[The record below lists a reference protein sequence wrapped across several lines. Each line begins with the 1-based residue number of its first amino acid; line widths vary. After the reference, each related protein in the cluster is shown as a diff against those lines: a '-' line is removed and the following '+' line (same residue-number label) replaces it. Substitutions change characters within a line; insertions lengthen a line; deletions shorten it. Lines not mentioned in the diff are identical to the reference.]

1 MQKNDIILLRIHE
14 NSVFTFNENRCLQ
27 LIWLNKGKVKLKL
40 DWKEYPLQNGE
51 IYMLLPNANIEME
64 TYRNSEVIFLSFPV
78 EMVKLESQA
87 FAIDVFKLFV
97 NHNQK
102 NKNLVTPTVFH
113 QIQHLSELM
122 FQEKESA
129 QYSLEIPQYSLE
141 ILWSYL
147 KIILLQLIRDDNHSL
162 RITDKNIERLE
173 QIFTLISEYAVREKK
188 VDFYAQKMNLSSKR
202 LNQILQSLTGKNLSY
217 YLQEQLILEAK
228 RLLIKGKLSVNEIAY
243 QLGYEDRAYFSRFL
257 KKWTGIPPS
266 NYKQM
271 YFKNNQE
278 ILIKKRGGVID

>member
-1 MQKNDIILLRIHE
+1 MRKNDIIIQRIHE
-14 NSVFTFNENRCLQ
+14 NSVFTFNEDRCLQ

-64 TYRNSEVIFLSFPV
+64 TYRDSEIIFLSFPV

-102 NKNLVTPTVFH
+102 TQNLVTPAVFH

-122 FQEKESA
+122 FQEKEFA
-129 QYSLEIPQYSLE
+129 QFSIE

-147 KIILLQLIRDDNHSL
+147 KIILLQLIRDDDHSL

-243 QLGYEDRAYFSRFL
+243 QLGYEDRAYFSRFF

-278 ILIKKRGGVID
+278 ILIKKGVLNVRMKA

>member
-1 MQKNDIILLRIHE
+1 MQKNDIIVQRIHE
-14 NSVFTFNENRCLQ
+14 NSVFTFNEDRCLQ

-64 TYRNSEVIFLSFPV
+64 TEPDSEIIFLSFPV

-129 QYSLEIPQYSLE
+129 QYSLEI
-141 ILWSYL
+141 LWSYL
-147 KIILLQLIRDDNHSL
+147 KIILLQLIRDDDHSI
-162 RITDKNIERLE
+162 RIPDKNIERLE
-173 QIFTLISEYAVREKK
+173 QIFTLISEYAVQEKK

-243 QLGYEDRAYFSRFL
+243 QLGYEDRAYFSRFF

-278 ILIKKRGGVID
+278 ILIKKGVLNVNSKQ

>member
-1 MQKNDIILLRIHE
+1 MQKNDIIVQRIHE
-14 NSVFTFNENRCLQ
+14 NSVFTFNEDRCLQ

-64 TYRNSEVIFLSFPV
+64 TYSDSEIIFLSFPV

-102 NKNLVTPTVFH
+102 NKNLVTPAVFH

-129 QYSLEIPQYSLE
+129 QYSIE

-147 KIILLQLIRDDNHSL
+147 KIILLQLIRDDDHSI
-162 RITDKNIERLE
+162 RIPDKNIERLE
-173 QIFTLISEYAVREKK
+173 QIFTLISEYAVQEKK

-243 QLGYEDRAYFSRFL
+243 QLGYEDRAYFSRFF

-278 ILIKKRGGVID
+278 ILIKKGVLNVNSKQ